1 MLQKLL
7 DSISVDEKFL
17 QFLNTEPKLENF
29 DLYISSLS
37 KNLEKKH
44 LLKNLFSGKCFVFQN
59 MEFIRRQQFVS
70 DTVYSFKTYDFMT
83 NAYKQGMFC
92 NERMPICEIIKSF
105 LSEGNV
111 KTIHL
116 QQSVITAIFEV
127 CDDNFIGVLLS
138 QKREPELTKTFAQE
152 IVILQ
157 VSKQLLEYS
166 LEINSFEARD
176 IIMHNAEIQKK
187 FNEVVKSLINVDLKV
202 TYKEISTRVST
213 LSEMFKKILL
223 DKEKNR
229 SKSFSEQIIKGNQ
242 WTNQL
247 I

>member
-29 DLYISSLS
+29 DLYMSSLA

-44 LLKNLFSGKCFVFQN
+44 LLKNLLSGKCFVFQN
-59 MEFIRRQQFVS
+59 MEFIKRQQFIS
-70 DTVYSFKTYDFMT
+70 SFVYSFKTYDFMM
-83 NAYKQGMFC
+83 NFYKQGMFC
-92 NERMPICEIIKSF
+92 NEKMPICEIIKSF
-105 LSEGNV
+105 LSEGNI

-116 QQSVITAIFEV
+116 QQSLITAIFEV
-127 CDDNFIGVLLS
+127 CDDNLIGELLA

-157 VSKQLLEYS
+157 VSKQLLQYS
-166 LEINSFEARD
+166 IEINSFEARD
-176 IIMHNAEIQKK
+176 IIMNNAEIQKK
-187 FNEVVKSLINVDLKV
+187 FNEVVKSLIKMDLKV
-202 TYKEISTRVST
+202 TYKEISSKVST

-229 SKSFSEQIIKGNQ
+229 SKSFSEKITKENQ
-242 WTNQL
+242 WTEQL